1 MARKKKKFSSAIV
14 YEIWGVLCCTLGFLV
29 LLSLSHNLG
38 EAGVWITSVG
48 VLFLGKGIWI
58 LPFVLFFVGGRLF
71 FHYISAWSVVSFVG
85 MMMIFLSIQGLL
97 HLSAVSPELM
107 DQPLAVGGGILGV
120 SASVVFRTLLGDIG
134 ATVVLIMGGV
144 VGFLVAFQYSLAQGI
159 AGVIHGGKMILGV
172 LFSVQKSVMPKKSSA
187 KKEKQNHQKTEETKE
202 SKKNTVGGTQE
213 GRPFTIR
220 RGGGDTE
227 SVERKKTKSSE
238 KNPKENIV
246 SRPEDQDFSSWEKPS
261 LSVLEDGSSAVHVP
275 DHQLHKIGGQIVE
288 KLAHF
293 KVGVQMDSA
302 FVGPTVTQFALQPDE
317 TVKLN
322 KITGLKNELAL
333 ALSAES
339 VRIEAPIPG
348 KNLVGIEIPNA
359 QRSSV
364 LMKEILQSSGF
375 ESSSGTLRL
384 CLGKDVSGEPV
395 VEALDEMP
403 HLLIAGSTGS
413 GKSVGMNAFLISML
427 FENSPSDLR
436 FIMVDPKRVE
446 LMPYEGIPHLLTP
459 VITDAGKAL
468 SSLRWCVSEMMRRL
482 EEFSS
487 VGARNIAEYNEM
499 MEKKMAEQSEKKEG
513 EEGERRE
520 YKKIPKIVI
529 VIDELADL
537 MMREHKK
544 ETEAMICRIA
554 QMARAVGMHLVI
566 ATQRPSVDV
575 ITGLI
580 KANIPTRIAF
590 TVTSAI
596 DSRTILD
603 SIGAEDLLGKG
614 DMLFTSPKL
623 SRPRRIQGIYIS
635 GKEIERVV
643 SHLKIKVSDEFFTQD
658 YISLDDAPDSVDI
671 PGIEKVG
678 GQGSGDEMIEE
689 ALEIVRSTGKASASL
704 LQRRLSVGYARA
716 ARILDEMEEMGY
728 IGPSR
733 GAKPREIYV

>member
-1 MARKKKKFSSAIV
+1 MVCITL
-14 YEIWGVLCCTLGFLV
+14 GVLF
-29 LLSLSHNLG
+29 LLSLAGNLG
-38 EAGVWITSVG
+38 EAGKWLNVFSLKMFGVGVWI
-48 VLFLGKGIWI
+48 F
-58 LPFVLFFVGGRLF
+58 PFVLFALGGGLF
-71 FHYISAWSVVSFVG
+71 FHRFKKWSVISLVGVLLIFFSLEGLFHLTLVSREY
-85 MMMIFLSIQGLL
+85 LDL
-97 HLSAVSPELM
+97 
-107 DQPLAVGGGILGV
+107 PLEDGGGIFGV
-120 SASVVFRTLLGDIG
+120 SASVLFRILLGDVG
-134 ATVVLIMGGV
+134 AGVVLITGIIIGILM
-144 VGFLVAFQYSLAQGI
+144 AFQLSLVQFLE
-159 AGVIHGGKMILGV
+159 GVIGV
-172 LFSVQKSVMPKKSSA
+172 IKTLFQAFRELFQLLKSQEKKKTVVRKKVKSSSQQQQEIVESSSEKTVFQIKRGEVERA
-187 KKEKQNHQKTEETKE
+187 KKENIQPPLELEKTA
-202 SKKNTVGGTQE
+202 
-213 GRPFTIR
+213 
-220 RGGGDTE
+220 
-227 SVERKKTKSSE
+227 
-238 KNPKENIV
+238 V
-246 SRPEDQDFSSWEKPS
+246 SRPEDQDFSNWEKPS
-261 LSVLEDGSSAVHVP
+261 LDILENGSSEVHVP
-275 DHQLHKIGGQIVE
+275 DHELHKIGAQIVE

-293 KVGVQMDSA
+293 KVGVTMDSA

-322 KITGLKNELAL
+322 KITGLKSELAL
-333 ALSAES
+333 ALAAES

-359 QRSSV
+359 KRSTV
-364 LMKEILQSSGF
+364 LMKEILESNAF
-375 ESSSGTLRL
+375 TSSSGTLRL
-384 CLGKDVSGEPV
+384 CLGKDVSGDSI

-468 SSLRWCVSEMMRRL
+468 SALRWCVSEMMRRL

-487 VGARNIAEYNEM
+487 VGVRNIAEYNELI
-499 MEKKMAEQSEKKEG
+499 ESSKSSTRVSDSLDNKEG
-513 EEGERRE
+513 EEKN
-520 YKKIPKIVI
+520 KKLPKIVI

-614 DMLFTSPKL
+614 DMLFTSPRL
-623 SRPRRIQGIYIS
+623 SRPKRIQGIYIS

-643 SHLKIKVSDEFFTQD
+643 NHLKINIRDEDFSND
-658 YISLDDAPDSVDI
+658 YISLDEAPETLDI
-671 PGIEKVG
+671 PGIPSKS
-678 GQGSGDEMIEE
+678 SGDGDDMIEE
-689 ALEIVRSTGKASASL
+689 ALEVIRSTGKASASL

-733 GAKPREIYV
+733 GAKPREIFV